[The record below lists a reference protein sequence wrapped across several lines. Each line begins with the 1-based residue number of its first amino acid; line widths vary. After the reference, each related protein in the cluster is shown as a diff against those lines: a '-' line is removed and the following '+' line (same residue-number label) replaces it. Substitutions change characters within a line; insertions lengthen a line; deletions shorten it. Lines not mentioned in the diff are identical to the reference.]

1 MNIVFLGIGSNLG
14 DRFSFLKNA
23 VTGIEEYIG
32 SVLRVSSVY
41 ETDPWGFE
49 TSDRFLNMVV
59 EAETQLTPS
68 GVLGAV
74 LMIEAHLGRI
84 RNEKQYS
91 SRVIDI
97 DILLFNDLVIDKKN
111 LKVPHPLMHERKFV
125 LVPLCEIAP
134 DLVHPVLKKSI
145 SSLVESCPDKANI
158 EIYMQFDRRTARPH
172 DNSLE

>member
-1 MNIVFLGIGSNLG
+1 MNIVFLGIGANLG
-14 DRFSFLKNA
+14 ERFTSLKNA
-23 VTGIEEYIG
+23 FSEIEEHIG
-32 SVLRVSSVY
+32 SVLRFSSVY

-68 GVLGAV
+68 GVLGAILV
-74 LMIEAHLGRI
+74 IEANLGRI

-97 DILLFNDLVIDKKN
+97 DILFYNDLIIDTKI
-111 LKVPHPLMHERKFV
+111 LKIPHPLMHERKFV

-134 DLVHPVLKKSI
+134 DLVHPVLKKS
-145 SSLVESCPDKANI
+145 SYELLQLCKDKS
-158 EIYMQFDRRTARPH
+158 EVKRYR
-172 DNSLE
+172 